1 MADHDEK
8 IDLVEDVELTREP
21 ISIEE
26 QPVTP
31 IEKIADRD
39 IKKIDLVEEEIFPE
53 KMEPAKEIPV
63 TDKKLEIIED
73 EVDQE
78 AAPAEIALERP
89 EEYFEP
95 KRIEDYDTKEEEEEE
110 EALTDYERF
119 IDEEMEESLPGVIA
133 KEIPEEPEMVRKIPK
148 KPAVL
153 RERDDRKRPVRPKEA
168 REIEGP
174 PAREEAREELVIS
187 PRAERVVP
195 SKRAPGVVKDAC
207 DETCPL
213 VKEQKER
220 IIRKLK
226 ERQRVVDHYYLTKG
240 FSYFEDVCTCSLA
253 CMVYS
258 LGRDPFVRSIFASLT
273 LFAIGLKLCSE
284 LDAWEMPSRV
294 S

>member
-1 MADHDEK
+1 
-8 IDLVEDVELTREP
+8 
-21 ISIEE
+21 
-26 QPVTP
+26 
-31 IEKIADRD
+31 
-39 IKKIDLVEEEIFPE
+39 
-53 KMEPAKEIPV
+53 
-63 TDKKLEIIED
+63 
-73 EVDQE
+73 
-78 AAPAEIALERP
+78 
-89 EEYFEP
+89 
-95 KRIEDYDTKEEEEEE
+95 
-110 EALTDYERF
+110 
-119 IDEEMEESLPGVIA
+119 MEESLPGVIA

-213 VKEQKER
+213 VKEQKGEQLAYFQEETSILFVSRKR